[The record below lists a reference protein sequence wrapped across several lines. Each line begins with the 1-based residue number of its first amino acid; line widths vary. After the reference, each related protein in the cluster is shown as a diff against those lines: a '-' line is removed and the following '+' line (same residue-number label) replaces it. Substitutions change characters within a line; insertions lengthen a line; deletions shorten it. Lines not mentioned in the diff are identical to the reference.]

1 MKPSIIKVRSTDD
14 PNETLEPPAKRD
26 CSDGAD
32 VLRLFTLATG
42 GNVELDA
49 LTLFQRTVSVALNR
63 GEVNEDVV
71 AALTRDEAETLVGV
85 EPLDGAGCHDVLL
98 VSVAVYPCRSWRGGW
113 RGTRGTTRKS

>member
-1 MKPSIIKVRSTDD
+1 MKPSIVKVRSTDD
-14 PNETLEPPAKRD
+14 PSMRPEPPVKRD
-26 CSDGAD
+26 VSDSAD
-32 VLRLFTLATG
+32 VLRLFALTTG

-49 LTLFQRTVSVALNR
+49 LTLFERTVSVALDR

-98 VSVAVYPCRSWRGGW
+98 VSVAVYPCRSWRG
-113 RGTRGTTRKS
+113 R